1 MTVKE
6 LKKMIKKIPD
16 DFDIAMD
23 YDNGTLIPICHTDSH
38 VVQIEFN
45 DTKKKIFVFVLCPC
59 SCIPHE
65 DEGNL
70 N

>member
-6 LKKMIKKIPD
+6 LKDMLRGIPGHY
-16 DFDIAMD
+16 DIAMD
-23 YDNGTLIPICHTDSH
+23 DGSQSLNPICHTDSG
-38 VVQIEFN
+38 VVQIQFN

-65 DEGNL
+65 DEATL